1 MIPYLKKPDNFNNV
15 VHFKSVKYRRVCRAT
30 GQAELAA
37 LSLGVDECL
46 NIQFT
51 LKGLGFP
58 KIQSIFYTDAQ
69 VVMDQLRNPHKAEIH
84 SRLQA
89 LFLEQCLKEM
99 EAVVEKVSTEEQK
112 ADILTKVF

>member
-1 MIPYLKKPDNFNNV
+1 
-15 VHFKSVKYRRVCRAT
+15 
-30 GQAELAA
+30 
-37 LSLGVDECL
+37 
-46 NIQFT
+46 
-51 LKGLGFP
+51 
-58 KIQSIFYTDAQ
+58 
-69 VVMDQLRNPHKAEIH
+69 MDQLRNPHKAEIH